1 MMIMR
6 QNNGMTDYTSVIYIE
21 RETEL
26 SRPIQQGAVYD
37 VKQT

>member
-6 QNNGMTDYTSVIYIE
+6 QNNDMTDCTSVVYIE

-26 SRPIQQGAVYD
+26 SRSIQQGAVYD
-37 VKQT
+37 VE

>member
-6 QNNGMTDYTSVIYIE
+6 QNNDMTDCTSVVYIE

-26 SRPIQQGAVYD
+26 SIQQGAVYD
-37 VKQT
+37 VEQT